1 MKKKLQALKYKIS
14 HYIDKKSKKKSNE
27 LTRSGSG
34 YIKRREGLL
43 STDLAKA
50 K

>member
-1 MKKKLQALKYKIS
+1 MKKKLQALKRKIS
-14 HYIDKKSKKKSNE
+14 HYIDKKSKKQISS

-43 STDLAKA
+43 STDLEVTK
-50 K
+50 

>member
-14 HYIDKKSKKKSNE
+14 HYIDKKSKKKTNE
-27 LTRSGSG
+27 LTRSGLG

-43 STDLAKA
+43 STDLVKA

>member
-1 MKKKLQALKYKIS
+1 MKKKLQELKHKIS
-14 HYIDKKSKKKSNE
+14 HNINKNLKKKKNS

-34 YIKRREGLL
+34 YKKRREGLL
-43 STDLAKA
+43 STDLAKD